1 MTRRMHL
8 ATIAAAVSSLAVAS
22 LSAQAPVAGAGKAPA
37 ASTTAG
43 SPRTPWGAPDLQG
56 LWSNALITPL
66 ERPKALGTK
75 AFFTEEEARA
85 REAKAIADATDEAR
99 GKDAKADVAGAYN
112 DFWWD
117 RGTKDVGT
125 RRTSLIVSPAD
136 GRIPWRPEV
145 LKANQDRSATRN
157 AMLDNPSPVS
167 DWLQLDTGERCITD
181 GIPWV
186 PYAYNN
192 NYQIV
197 QSPNHVVILHEQ
209 FREMRVIPIGAK
221 PAGNVP
227 QWFGTSWGRWEGD
240 TLVVET
246 DNIADRSRYNF
257 ANDWRQVRPSYT
269 LVEKFTRKD
278 GGLQYEFTVTDPTL
292 FTSPWTAQT
301 LMTKADG
308 ALFEYACHEG
318 NYSMVSMLGNKQG
331 KK

>member
-1 MTRRMHL
+1 MKRRMQF
-8 ATIAAAVSSLAVAS
+8 AIVVAAVSSLAGAS
-22 LSAQAPVAGAGKAPA
+22 LTAQTPAPARAGAAPA
-37 ASTTAG
+37 
-43 SPRTPWGAPDLQG
+43 SPKTPWGAPDLQG

-75 AFFTEEEARA
+75 EFFTADEARA
-85 REAKAIADATDEAR
+85 REQKAIADATDEAR

-125 RRTSLIVSPAD
+125 HRTSLITSPAD

-145 LKANQDRSATRN
+145 LKANQDRNATRN

-197 QSPNHVVILHEQ
+197 QSPTSIVILHEQ
-209 FREMRVIPIGAK
+209 FREMRVIPIGTK

-227 QWFGTSWGRWEGD
+227 QWFGTSYGHWEGD

-246 DNIADRSRYNF
+246 DNFADRSSYNF
-257 ANDWRQVRPSYT
+257 ANDWRQVRPSYK
-269 LVEKFTRKD
+269 LVEKFSRKD
-278 GGLQYEFTVTDPTL
+278 GGMMYEFTVTDPTL

-301 LMTKADG
+301 LMTKSDG

-318 NYSMVSMLGNKQG
+318 NYSMISMLGNKKG
-331 KK
+331 NK

>member
-1 MTRRMHL
+1 MKRRMPFAIVA
-8 ATIAAAVSSLAVAS
+8 ATVSSLGLVS
-22 LSAQAPVAGAGKAPA
+22 LGAQSTPGAGAKASAA
-37 ASTTAG
+37 AS
-43 SPRTPWGAPDLQG
+43 PKTPWGAPDLQG

-66 ERPKALGTK
+66 ERPKDLGTK
-75 AFFTEEEARA
+75 EFFTEQEVRDREQRA
-85 REAKAIADATDEAR
+85 VAAATDEAR

-125 RRTSLIVSPAD
+125 RRTSLITSPAD

-145 LKANQDRSATRN
+145 QQANMERAKARD
-157 AMLDNPSPVS
+157 AMLENPSPVS

-181 GIPWV
+181 GIPWT

-197 QSPNHVVILHEQ
+197 QSPTHVVILHEQ
-209 FREMRVIPIGAK
+209 FRETRLIPIGAK

-227 QWFGTSWGRWEGD
+227 QWFGTSYGRWEGD

-246 DNIADRSRYNF
+246 DNFIDKSSYDW
-257 ANDWRQVRPSYT
+257 ANDWRGARPSYR

-278 GGLQYEFTVTDPTL
+278 DGLMYEFTVTDPTL
-292 FTSPWTAQT
+292 FTAPWTAQT
-301 LMTKADG
+301 LMTKAEG
-308 ALFEYACHEG
+308 SLFEYACHEG
-318 NYSMVSMLGNKQG
+318 NYSMTSMLGNTKG